1 MTTPIALAAGSFLTQ
16 IFDRLG
22 YLAPF
27 CVLVGAGCGLPV
39 PEEVTLLG
47 SGFLLHQER
56 VELAWIVLTCYVGT
70 LAGDSV
76 PFWLGRKLG
85 MSMMEHPLLAK
96 IFHPERRALL
106 VDRFRRH
113 GHWAVFS
120 CRFLPGVRLPGF
132 FTAGTLRM
140 TYARF
145 LLIDGLAAV
154 IMVPIWI
161 LIGRAF
167 GEEIERLESDVGHLE
182 QILGLTLLALLFVA
196 SAHVLVRR
204 RERRRTPRAAE
215 ERAVEAE
222 VPRAGPSEPAADA
235 PPAAEHGATPEAA
248 PPRAGHG

>member
-1 MTTPIALAAGSFLTQ
+1 MSTWIALAAGSSLTR

-56 VELAWIVLTCYVGT
+56 VGLAWILLTCYVGT
-70 LAGDSV
+70 LAGDSI

-85 MSMMEHPLLAK
+85 MGMLEHPLLAR

-140 TYARF
+140 TYPRF
-145 LLIDGLAAV
+145 LWVDGIAAL

-167 GEEIERLESDVGHLE
+167 GERIERLESEVEHLN
-182 QILGLTLLALLFVA
+182 QILGFALLALLFIGG
-196 SAHVLVRR
+196 AHALVRR
-204 RERRRTPRAAE
+204 RERVRV
-215 ERAVEAE
+215 ERATGSSEPHE
-222 VPRAGPSEPAADA
+222 GPGEPAARDT
-235 PPAAEHGATPEAA
+235 PPHQG
-248 PPRAGHG
+248 GG